1 MDMANETQVGIQAFF
16 GWFRRR
22 HANASA
28 LTTVPP
34 PEHPTA
40 RAGSF
45 VPEQHVLIG
54 AGIEALANSWA
65 RLFRPN
71 LLLRGRPAGARWS
84 EFLVDNANS
93 SGIFSRVSGPM
104 LGDELEQRGAANEA
118 LVVRQLVRDT
128 DDHRGGMVR
137 FADEDPDYAT
147 FATHPEVTALRLDPG
162 RRYIERFRYGEVL
175 YSEYRCYWAHSLSE
189 SDKLARSDFD
199 ELTGWDDESSVRVR
213 YVNWGVRRGP
223 TPPHGEAR
231 LLVKERRP
239 LFTLKW
245 LLRIYLEAI
254 DTFER
259 RCVAEESD
267 PMP

>member
-1 MDMANETQVGIQAFF
+1 VVADEKTQWGIESYF

-22 HANASA
+22 HANAVA
-28 LTTVPP
+28 LTGVSP

-54 AGIEALANSWA
+54 AGIEALATGWA
-65 RLFRPN
+65 RLLKPE
-71 LLLRGRPAGARWS
+71 GAEGPAGVRWS
-84 EFLVDNANS
+84 EFLIENANS

-104 LGDELEQRGAANEA
+104 LGDALEHAGAISAA
-118 LVVRQLVRDT
+118 LLVRQLVLDT
-128 DDHRGGMVR
+128 DEHRGGIVR

-147 FATHPEVTALRLDPG
+147 FVARPEVVSLHLPPKK
-162 RRYIERFRYGEVL
+162 RYVERFRFGEVL
-175 YSEYRCYWAHSLSE
+175 YSEYRCHWVHTLAG
-189 SDKLARSDFD
+189 SDKIARSDFD
-199 ELTGWDDESSVRVR
+199 TFTGQDDESSVRVR
-213 YVNWGVRRGP
+213 YVNWGVRP
-223 TPPHGEAR
+223 ADEAHGRRR

-245 LLRIYLEAI
+245 LLDIYGEAI

-259 RCVAEESD
+259 FCVTENRD